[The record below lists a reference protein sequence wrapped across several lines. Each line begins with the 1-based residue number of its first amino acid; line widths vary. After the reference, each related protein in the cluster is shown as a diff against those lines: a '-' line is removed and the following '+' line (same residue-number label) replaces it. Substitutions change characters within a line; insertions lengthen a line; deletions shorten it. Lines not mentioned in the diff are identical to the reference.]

1 MALIIVCHQWKIAR
15 KLIGTPHYEYIQR
28 NIVYAMPQ
36 FYQGH
41 YSIAILESTMV
52 LALQNIHLYV
62 HQLAVICAVVA
73 CSVLAGCSV

>member
-1 MALIIVCHQWKIAR
+1 MSMFSETLCMQC
-15 KLIGTPHYEYIQR
+15 LL
-28 NIVYAMPQ
+28 
-36 FYQGH
+36 FYHRH

-73 CSVLAGCSV
+73 CSVLAGCCSV